1 MDFLVGSTSILC
13 EWNGWESLF
22 DRDGPCHELAKP
34 DAAIIFHRLT
44 PSSQPVVVREQMM
57 DLRDWKISAL
67 TDGYK
72 EWLTNLPVSGDIR
85 TLMEILTG
93 FVLLW
98 LIWEVVAFVT
108 RRVFS
113 RLLDRSTPGS
123 IVESLFT
130 FKVFDAKRAR
140 LFPTIAIV
148 LVAPRLFAES
158 PFMRHWVT
166 VASGVF
172 LTAVILLMIF
182 RALDVFYDRYRR
194 HEESGHFAIKSLVQ
208 ASKVIL
214 FAFGA
219 IAIMAILLERSPLL
233 VLSGFGA
240 ITAVILLIF
249 KDALLGLVAG
259 IQLNINNMV
268 RLGDWIQMPDDS
280 ANGTVVDI
288 ALTTIKVENFDKTL
302 TCLPSYD
309 LISKSFINWRGMT
322 DSGGRRIKRAIV
334 LDLRSIHFVDE
345 EFCQKIEAIGLL
357 QPFLKE
363 RREEIAT
370 FNRSQPFDTAHP
382 ANGRK
387 LTNAGLFRN
396 YVVAYLRARSDIRSD
411 PFTFLVR
418 HLQPTSEG
426 LPIQL
431 YIFTTTTDWADYE
444 GIQAD
449 IFDHLI
455 AVLPFFNLR
464 VFQSPSGSDLE
475 CLRAPAGASPSTPAC

>member
-1 MDFLVGSTSILC
+1 
-13 EWNGWESLF
+13 
-22 DRDGPCHELAKP
+22 
-34 DAAIIFHRLT
+34 
-44 PSSQPVVVREQMM
+44 MM

-72 EWLTNLPVSGDIR
+72 EWLTTLPVSGDIR
-85 TLMEILTG
+85 TLMEILAG
-93 FVLLW
+93 FVLLG
-98 LIWEVVAFVT
+98 LIWIVVTFVT
-108 RRVFS
+108 RRFLR
-113 RLLDRSTPGS
+113 RLLERSVPGS
-123 IVESLFT
+123 LMKSLFT
-130 FKVFDAKRAR
+130 FKVFDAKRGH
-140 LFPTIAIV
+140 LFPTITII

-158 PFMRHWVT
+158 PLMRHWVT

-172 LTAVILLMIF
+172 LTAVILVMMF
-182 RALDVFYDRYRR
+182 RAMDVFYDRYRR

-214 FAFGA
+214 VVFGA
-219 IAIMAILLERSPLL
+219 VAIMAIFLERSPLL

-309 LISKSFINWRGMT
+309 LISKSFINWRGMS
-322 DSGGRRIKRAIV
+322 DSGGRRIKRSIF
-334 LDLRSIHFVDE
+334 LDLRSIHFVDDA
-345 EFCQKIEAIGLL
+345 FCQKIEAIGLL
-357 QPFLKE
+357 LPFLKK

-370 FNRSQPFDTAHP
+370 FNRSQPFDTTHP
-382 ANGRK
+382 VNGRK
-387 LTNAGLFRN
+387 FTNAGLFRN
-396 YVVAYLRARSDIRSD
+396 YVVAYLRARSDIHPD

-426 LPIQL
+426 LPIQI
-431 YIFTTTTDWADYE
+431 YIFTATTDWATYE

-455 AVLPFFNLR
+455 AVLPFFDLR
-464 VFQSPSGSDLE
+464 VFQNPSGSDLE
-475 CLRAPAGASPSTPAC
+475 FLRAAFEPSTSVS